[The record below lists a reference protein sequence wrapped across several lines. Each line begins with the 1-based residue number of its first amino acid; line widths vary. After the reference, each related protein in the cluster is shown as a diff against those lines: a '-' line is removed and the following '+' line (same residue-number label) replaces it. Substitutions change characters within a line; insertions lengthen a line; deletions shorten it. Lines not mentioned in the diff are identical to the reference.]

1 MINPM
6 LAISLNPV
14 SIEKGEYLASAK
26 LDGIRCLYH
35 KGKLFTRSLKSVP
48 NKYVNEVI
56 CAVLSRFESS
66 EDLVLDGELIVT
78 SETDPMCYRETVSS
92 VMSEDTRDFKITYVL
107 FDLYKISEPERS
119 AVDRLFYLRS
129 LFPYNS
135 FENESELVNVKLLP
149 QSIIQD
155 FEVQETSQ
163 IYLDKGYEGLM
174 LKPCDAKYKKG
185 RASKTKTE
193 LIKIKPNED
202 AEAEIIGFTQ
212 KFHNE
217 NEVIINELGY
227 SSRSSHKANMAPVE
241 ALGSL
246 IARFNGVEFEI
257 GTGFT
262 ESERYHIWMNKSEFL
277 GRLVKFKYQN
287 FGNYEKPRCPVYLGV
302 RDKKDL

>member
-1 MINPM
+1 MKTFSPM
-6 LAISLNPV
+6 LATSLNPLEV
-14 SIEKGEYLASAK
+14 PKGEYLASGK

-35 KGKLFTRSLKSVP
+35 KGELFTRSLKSVP

-56 CAVLSRFESS
+56 CALLSSFESS
-66 EDLVLDGELIVT
+66 EELVLDGELIVT
-78 SETDPMCYRETVSS
+78 SETDPFCYRETVSS
-92 VMSEDTRDFKITYVL
+92 VMSENTRDFKITYVL
-107 FDLYKISEPERS
+107 FDLYKISEPEKN

-129 LFPYNS
+129 LFPYNLY
-135 FENESELVNVKLLP
+135 NNLAGVKLLP
-149 QSIIQD
+149 QVIIQD
-155 FEVQETSQ
+155 FEVQETTQ

-185 RASKTKTE
+185 RASKTMTE
-193 LIKIKPNED
+193 LVKIKPNED

-212 KFHNE
+212 KFHNK

-227 SSRSSHKANMAPVE
+227 SSRSSHKANMVPVE

-246 IARFNGVEFEI
+246 IVRFNGIEFEI
-257 GTGFT
+257 GTGFV
-262 ESERYHIWMNKSEFL
+262 ESERCYIWMNKSEFL